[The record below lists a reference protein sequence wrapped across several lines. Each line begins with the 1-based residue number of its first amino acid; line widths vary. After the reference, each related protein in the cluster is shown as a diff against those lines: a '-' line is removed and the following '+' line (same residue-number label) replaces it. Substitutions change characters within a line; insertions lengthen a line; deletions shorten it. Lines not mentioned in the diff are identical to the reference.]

1 MIIDERDD
9 PNLIL
14 QANFDESLKTFQEF
28 EVGSQSFELGADEM
42 ESCSSKDLLVQT
54 DNVFANIEEVEMN
67 RLLQPNWL
75 HILVVEDPRKVFIKR
90 AQKISAQNYQD
101 TIIKELK
108 HQCLL
113 MKINKLGL
121 QNEHGMV
128 SHERHQNNLINR

>member
-14 QANFDESLKTFQEF
+14 QANFEESLKTFQEF
-28 EVGSQSFELGADEM
+28 DVGSQSFELEPVEM
-42 ESCSSKDLLVQT
+42 ESCSSKDILVQT

-67 RLLQPNWL
+67 RILQPNWL

-90 AQKISAQNYQD
+90 AQKISAQNYQH
-101 TIIKELK
+101 TIINELK

-113 MKINKLGL
+113 MKINK
-121 QNEHGMV
+121 
-128 SHERHQNNLINR
+128 